1 MPRHLS
7 RVFAV
12 VTVLLGILPAAAFAQ
27 QGTTVS
33 GRVTNDAQTPLQ
45 SVSVS
50 IPTLGVGAITD
61 EQGRYSFTVPQ
72 SRAAGQSVQLS
83 ARRIGFQQKSATI
96 TLSTGS
102 ITQDFALTATA
113 AQLTGVVVTAL
124 SQQREKATIGTSQQ
138 QVSAEELTRVQ
149 TPSVIS
155 AISGKVS
162 GLQISQSGNMGG
174 SQRIVIRGA
183 GSLLGENQPL
193 FIVDG
198 IPVSN
203 AGFSTAS
210 ASGGRDYGTA
220 ISDINM
226 DDVASV
232 TVLKGPN
239 AAALYGSRASNGAV
253 VITTKNARSA
263 LRGTKF
269 SFTSRM
275 SVDQMSIFPEY
286 QNQYGQGFGGQ
297 FNYVNGAGAGTNDG
311 TDESWGPKLD
321 GRTTGCVF
329 TTDPDGNPIEDATKD
344 FAHRFT
350 YDNSVG
356 CDQFS
361 GRGQPWIA
369 HPNNVRDYFR
379 TGNTISNNLT
389 VSQSFEN
396 AGARLSVTR
405 DDIKGVVPNSS
416 IGKLSSALSAN
427 ATIKE
432 KLDVSGSLLYTQNK
446 GLNRSENGYTEGNP
460 FMTFTWFGR
469 QVDVQSL
476 ASKYYN
482 KDSPYG
488 FDDGSLYNWN
498 DLYHRNPYWQVYE
511 NPAPDSRDRIVGQFS
526 ANYTF
531 KPWLTGVFRGGADNY
546 RFTTDQDFAK
556 GNIDNASASF
566 NGAFRNTNERA
577 QETNFEGIL
586 TARPSYKFLD
596 FTFNLGG
603 TRRHNDFYK
612 SGYSVDGILVPGIYN
627 LANAGVAPTV
637 TNEERHWGVNSSY
650 GSALVTV
657 KKYWT
662 VEVTGRNDWSSTL
675 PKDNASYFYPS
686 VSSALI
692 LSDMIPALA
701 DNRYLSYLKV
711 RGGWTR
717 VGSDGAPY
725 QLATVYNGSSNKFGS
740 LPLFSLANTS
750 NNPNLKP
757 ERTESAEGGIEL
769 SLFDDRVT
777 FDGTYYAKIT
787 RDQIIPLTTAPATGF
802 SSTIVNAGQISNR
815 GFEASITAKPV
826 HLANGFTWNTTFNYL
841 KNNSMV
847 DALYPGVN
855 ATNLGTGASQWGMLM
870 QARVGQ
876 PYGVLWGYGY
886 AHDSATGKLLT
897 NKGLPLRE
905 GTPKILGNVNPNWTG
920 GWANELRYKSLA
932 LNTLIDIRSGGQNF
946 SIGNWWGQYAGI
958 LASTLKGR
966 EIDWANPGIVV
977 DGIDK
982 ATGLANKD
990 TVTAEDYNHNVYPIH
1005 EAAVY
1010 NTGFA
1015 KLREVRL
1022 SWDVPTRLAS
1032 KVRASQLNVAFIGRN
1047 LFTWSDFPNYDP
1059 ENAANATNT
1068 GQGYD
1073 MGALPTN
1080 RSFGIN
1086 FTIVP

>member
-1 MPRHLS
+1 MPRHLP

-12 VTVLLGILPAAAFAQ
+12 VTALLGTLPAAALAQ
-27 QGTTVS
+27 QGTTIS
-33 GRVTNDAQTPLQ
+33 GRVTNDTQTPLQ
-45 SVSVS
+45 SVSVA
-50 IPTLGVGAITD
+50 IPTLGVGAFTD

-72 SRAAGQSVQLS
+72 SRSAGQSVQLS
-83 ARRIGFQQKSATI
+83 ARRIGFQAKSVTI
-96 TLSTGS
+96 TLSGGS
-102 ITQDFALTATA
+102 ITQDFALTPTA

-138 QVSAEELTRVQ
+138 AVSGEELTRVQ

-183 GSLLGENQPL
+183 GSILGENQPL

-253 VITTKNARSA
+253 VITTKNARNA
-263 LRGTKF
+263 LRGTKI

-275 SVDQMSIFPEY
+275 SADQMSIFPEY
-286 QNQYGQGFGGQ
+286 QNQYGQGFSGE
-297 FNYVNGAGAGTNDG
+297 FDYVDGAGSGVNDG
-311 TDESWGPKLD
+311 ADESWGPKLD
-321 GRTTGCVF
+321 GRTSGCIF
-329 TTDPDGNPIEDATKD
+329 KRDAAGNPTTP
-344 FAHRFT
+344 FT
-350 YDNSVG
+350 YDTSHG
-356 CDQFS
+356 CNQFS
-361 GRGQPWIA
+361 GLAQPWIA
-369 HPNNVRDYFR
+369 HPNNVRDFFR
-379 TGNTISNNLT
+379 TGASVSNNLT
-389 VSQSFEN
+389 VAQSFEN
-396 AGARLSVTR
+396 AGARLSITR
-405 DDIKGVVPNSS
+405 DDIKGIVPNSS
-416 IGKLSSALSAN
+416 IGKLASALSAN
-427 ATIKE
+427 ATIKD
-432 KLDVSGSLLYTQNK
+432 KLDVSGSLQYTQNK
-446 GLNRSENGYTEGNP
+446 GWNRSENGYTEGNP

-488 FDDGSLYNWN
+488 LADGSLYNWN
-498 DLYHRNPYWQVYE
+498 DNYHRNPYWQVYE
-511 NPAPDSRDRIVGQFS
+511 NPAPDSRDRIVAQFS
-526 ANYTF
+526 TNYAFT
-531 KPWLTGVFRGGADNY
+531 PWLSGVFRGGADNY
-546 RFTTDQDFAK
+546 RFTREQQFAA

-566 NGAFRNTNERA
+566 NGAFTNGNSRA

-603 TRRHNDFYK
+603 TRRRNDSFA
-612 SGYSVDGILVPGIYN
+612 SGYSVSGILVPGIYN

-637 TNEERHWGVNSSY
+637 SNSEAHSAVNSSY
-650 GSALVTV
+650 GSAVVTV

-692 LSDMIPALA
+692 LSDMVPALA
-701 DNRYLSYLKV
+701 NNKYLSYLKV

-725 QLATVYNGSSNKFGS
+725 QLATVYNGNSAKFGS

-757 ERTESAEGGIEL
+757 ERTESAEGGVEV
-769 SLFDDRVT
+769 SLFDDRLT
-777 FDGTYYAKIT
+777 LDGTYYTKIT

-802 SSTIVNAGQISNR
+802 QSTIINAGQISNR
-815 GFEASITAKPV
+815 GYEASITARPV
-826 HLANGFTWNTTFNYL
+826 RLTNGFTWSTTFNYL
-841 KNNSMV
+841 KNKSMV
-847 DALYPGVN
+847 DALFPGLKSTRL
-855 ATNLGTGASQWGMLM
+855 AAQWGSEI
-870 QARVGQ
+870 QAREGE

-886 AHDSATGKLLT
+886 ARDSASGKMILA
-897 NKGLPLRE
+897 NGLPTRNS
-905 GTPKILGNVNPNWTG
+905 TPRILGNVNPKWTG
-920 GWANELRYKSLA
+920 GWANEVRYKSWA
-932 LNTLIDIRSGGQNF
+932 LNTLLDIRSGGQNF
-946 SIGNWWGQYAGI
+946 SVGNWWGQYAGI
-958 LASTLKGR
+958 LKQTLEGR
-966 EIDWANPGIVV
+966 QVDWDKPGLVL
-977 DGIDK
+977 DGIDRTTK
-982 ATGLANKD
+982 QPNTIR
-990 TVTAEDYNHNVYPIH
+990 VTAEDYNHTVYPIH
-1005 EAAVY
+1005 EAAIY

-1022 SWDVPTRLAS
+1022 SWDVPAKFSS

-1047 LFTWSDFPNYDP
+1047 LLTWTDFPNYDP
-1059 ENAANATNT
+1059 ENATNAGNG

-1073 MGALPTN
+1073 MGAMPTT

-1086 FTIVP
+1086 LTIVP

>member
-12 VTVLLGILPAAAFAQ
+12 VTVLSGILPAAAFAQ

-50 IPTLGVGAITD
+50 IPSLGVGAFTD

-72 SRAAGQSVQLS
+72 SRAAGQSVQMS
-83 ARRIGFQQKSATI
+83 ARRIGFQAKSVTI
-96 TLSTGS
+96 TLSSGS
-102 ITQDFALTATA
+102 ITQDFALTPTA

-138 QVSAEELTRVQ
+138 AVSGEELTRVQ

-155 AISGKVS
+155 AISGKVL

-253 VITTKNARSA
+253 VITTKSPRSA
-263 LRGTKF
+263 LRGTKV

-275 SVDQMSIFPEY
+275 SVDQMSIFPKY
-286 QNQYGQGFGGQ
+286 QNQYGQGFGGE
-297 FNYVNGAGAGTNDG
+297 FNYVDGAGSGVNDG
-311 TDESWGPKLD
+311 ADESWGPMLN
-321 GRTTGCVF
+321 GRTSGCIF
-329 TTDPDGNPIEDATKD
+329 TRDAAGNPIVDTTK
-344 FAHRFT
+344 AYTSQGRYH
-350 YDNSVG
+350 YDTSVG

-361 GRGQPWIA
+361 GKAQPWIA

-379 TGNTISNNLT
+379 TGATISNNLT
-389 VSQSFEN
+389 VAQSFEN
-396 AGARLSVTR
+396 AGARLSITR
-405 DDIKGVVPNSS
+405 DDIKGIVPNSS
-416 IGKLSSALSAN
+416 IGKLSSMLSAN

-432 KLDVSGSLLYTQNK
+432 KLDVSGSIQYTQNK
-446 GLNRSENGYTEGNP
+446 GFNRSENGYTEGNP

-488 FDDGSLYNWN
+488 LADGSLYNWN
-498 DLYHRNPYWQVYE
+498 DNYHRNPYWQVYE
-511 NPAPDSRDRIVGQFS
+511 NPAPDSRDRIVGQF
-526 ANYTF
+526 NTTYNFT
-531 KPWLTGVFRGGADNY
+531 PWLNGIFRGGADSY
-546 RFTTDQDFAK
+546 RFTREQMFAK

-566 NGAFRNTNERA
+566 NGAFTNSNSRA
-577 QETNFEGIL
+577 RETNFEAL
-586 TARPSYKFLD
+586 VTARPTYKFMD
-596 FTFNLGG
+596 FTFTLGG
-603 TRRHNDFYK
+603 VRRRND
-612 SGYSVDGILVPGIYN
+612 SWGQGYSVSGILVPAIYN

-637 TNEERHWGVNSSY
+637 NNNESHSAVNSSY
-650 GSALVTV
+650 GSAVVTV

-675 PKDNASYFYPS
+675 PKNNASYFYPS

-692 LSDMIPALA
+692 LSDMIPSLS

-725 QLATVYNGSSNKFGS
+725 QLATVYNGSSNKFGT

-757 ERTESAEGGIEL
+757 ERTESAEGGVEV
-769 SLFDDRVT
+769 SVFDDRLT
-777 FDGTYYAKIT
+777 LDGTYYAKIT
-787 RDQIIPLTTAPATGF
+787 RDQIIPLTTAPA
-802 SSTIVNAGQISNR
+802 
-815 GFEASITAKPV
+815 
-826 HLANGFTWNTTFNYL
+826 
-841 KNNSMV
+841 
-847 DALYPGVN
+847 
-855 ATNLGTGASQWGMLM
+855 
-870 QARVGQ
+870 
-876 PYGVLWGYGY
+876 
-886 AHDSATGKLLT
+886 
-897 NKGLPLRE
+897 
-905 GTPKILGNVNPNWTG
+905 
-920 GWANELRYKSLA
+920 
-932 LNTLIDIRSGGQNF
+932 
-946 SIGNWWGQYAGI
+946 
-958 LASTLKGR
+958 
-966 EIDWANPGIVV
+966 
-977 DGIDK
+977 
-982 ATGLANKD
+982 
-990 TVTAEDYNHNVYPIH
+990 
-1005 EAAVY
+1005 
-1010 NTGFA
+1010 
-1015 KLREVRL
+1015 
-1022 SWDVPTRLAS
+1022 
-1032 KVRASQLNVAFIGRN
+1032 
-1047 LFTWSDFPNYDP
+1047 
-1059 ENAANATNT
+1059 
-1068 GQGYD
+1068 
-1073 MGALPTN
+1073 
-1080 RSFGIN
+1080 
-1086 FTIVP
+1086 